1 MNPEESWSELARE
14 PAIDTKGLAKI
25 QERMPRLR
33 VDVVLTDA
41 QLRLAFGKSI
51 VTIDLDPAQAG
62 RPSHRGGSGTMAPP
76 EAKAADAILA
86 AVAKAVE
93 TEVPARPHAPGF
105 RSPSAVTLTGVHVA
119 SGKGSLLWIT
129 LEIGELPGSTLAH
142 RWHVLLVPGNKR
154 GELHVDLPKGE
165 ASRVK
170 LLVAFALGLRD
181 GRGPRS
187 TPLTDLRCTS
197 ATPWLETTPLVVA
210 DDLDLASA
218 RWGGATL
225 FATRTEEKATILL
238 RCDGPSGFAE
248 LARIDATDVAL
259 SPSPTGAHVLLETH
273 RSAAKTL
280 AHSARRELLDVA
292 TGQRTLLVES
302 HDIFAFGDTAGAAIW
317 SADGARVALRGA
329 ASLAGESR
337 GAVLVYDVRL
347 GAFVDATPLEG
358 TFFPSHW
365 DGSTLCLRGGPANG
379 LVAFRWEPGR
389 SDPRADAVLGL
400 VSPGGRFALLVEE
413 ERTRVVDRR
422 LGAFTGVLPACGG
435 RFGVGDAWISN
446 EDEPRVLDLAIDRY
460 RFLAPPG
467 QVLRLSL
474 AANAP
479 LAVFHDSAQWLWG
492 SAPGLDAA
500 EPVTLDHPSPT
511 LTRRALAER
520 RARRIEEASLLV
532 SEDASFAAK
541 RAMAALEARLRAEA
555 ALEAGNAK
563 SEHDVEGALAR
574 YEAAVHDAPELYE
587 ALHQCEAL
595 LGELGRRDEQREVA
609 GCLCERFPISSEA
622 WLARS
627 VALQHSDDV
636 PGALAAI
643 ERALALDAD
652 GADLEVRR
660 ARRVDLWH
668 QRACVYVAGG
678 RKDEA
683 LADVKAILAVE
694 PEAKARLLAD
704 ADLAPLHRNA
714 LLRA

>member
-14 PAIDTKGLAKI
+14 PSVDAKGLAKI
-25 QERMPRLR
+25 QERMPHLR
-33 VDVVLTDA
+33 VDVALTDA
-41 QLRLAFGKSI
+41 QLRLGFGKSI
-51 VTIDLDPAQAG
+51 VTIDLDPAEAS
-62 RPSHRGGSGTMAPP
+62 RPGQRSGAGTMAPP
-76 EAKAADAILA
+76 EAKVADAVLA

-93 TEVPARPHAPGF
+93 AEVPARPHEPGF
-105 RSPSAVTLTGVHVA
+105 RAPIAVTLTGVHVP
-119 SGKGSLLWIT
+119 SGGKGTLLWIT
-129 LEIGELPGSTLAH
+129 ITMGEAAGSALAH
-142 RWHVLLVPGNKR
+142 RWHLLLAPGNKR
-154 GELHVDLPKGE
+154 GELHVDLPKAKAG
-165 ASRVK
+165 RHQ
-170 LLVAFALGLRD
+170 LLVAFAAALRD

-187 TPLTDLRCTS
+187 TPLTDLRCAS
-197 ATPWLETTPLVVA
+197 VTPWLEATPLVVA

-225 FATRTEEKATILL
+225 FALRSDEQGTALL
-238 RCDGPSGFAE
+238 RCEGPSGFTE
-248 LARIDATDVAL
+248 VARLDATGVAL
-259 SPSPTGAHVLLETH
+259 YPSPTGAHVLLEVN
-273 RSAAKTL
+273 RGAKGG
-280 AHSARRELLDVA
+280 ARREVLDVA
-292 TGQRTLLVES
+292 TGARARLVES
-302 HDIFAFGDTAGAAIW
+302 HELFAFGDTGAGAIW

-365 DGSTLCLRGGPANG
+365 DGATLCLRGGPVSG

-422 LGAFTGVLPACGG
+422 LGAFTSVLPASGG
-435 RFGVGDAWISN
+435 RFGFGDAWVTN
-446 EDEPRVLDLAIDRY
+446 EDEPRVLDLAVDRY
-460 RFLAPPG
+460 RFLAAPG
-467 QVLRLSL
+467 PVLRLSL
-474 AANAP
+474 AVNAP
-479 LAVFHDSAQWLWG
+479 LAIFHDGAQWQWG
-492 SAPGLDAA
+492 RAIGLAA
-500 EPVTLDHPSPT
+500 EEAIVIDHPSPT

-532 SEDASFAAK
+532 AEDASFVVK
-541 RAMAALEARLRAEA
+541 VAMAALEARLRAEA

-587 ALHQCEAL
+587 ALHHCEAA
-595 LGELGRRDEQREVA
+595 LGELGRADEQREVA
-609 GCLCERFPISSEA
+609 GYLCERFPISSEA

-627 VALQHSDDV
+627 VALQHSGDV

-643 ERALALDAD
+643 ERALTLDAD
-652 GADLEVRR
+652 GADLEGRR

-668 QRACVYVAGG
+668 QRACVHIAGG

-683 LADVKAILAVE
+683 LADVKAILDAE
-694 PEAKARLLAD
+694 PGAKGRLLAD
-704 ADLAPLHRNA
+704 ADLAPLRRNA